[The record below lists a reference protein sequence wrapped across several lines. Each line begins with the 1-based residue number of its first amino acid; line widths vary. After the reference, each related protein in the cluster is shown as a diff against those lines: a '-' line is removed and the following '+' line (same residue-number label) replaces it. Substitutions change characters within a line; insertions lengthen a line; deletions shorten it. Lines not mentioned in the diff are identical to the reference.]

1 MVKIVQ
7 ITINNQ
13 NIQQKVHSKTKKQKI
28 IIIYIFNSFNSFY
41 KNNP

>member
-13 NIQQKVHSKTKKQKI
+13 NIQQKVHSKTKNHN
-28 IIIYIFNSFNSFY
+28 YLYF
-41 KNNP
+41 

>member
-13 NIQQKVHSKTKKQKI
+13 NIQQKVHSKTKKT
-28 IIIYIFNSFNSFY
+28 
-41 KNNP
+41 KNHNYLYF